1 MATFLQSV
9 EPQGTVDDVFPIK
22 NSFEKRLQY
31 KKTLLPMEFLV
42 ILVMNI
48 SNHFASMCFLIY
60 PTTDS
65 SFWQGFMYILFTM
78 C

>member
-1 MATFLQSV
+1 
-9 EPQGTVDDVFPIK
+9 
-22 NSFEKRLQY
+22 
-31 KKTLLPMEFLV
+31 LV